1 VTISLELD
9 LAKLDKIFEPYNRS
23 DQPGLVVG
31 VAHRGLPIY
40 RRGFG
45 LASVELPV
53 TLSPDIRIRIG
64 STTKHFCCLA
74 IMLLAEDGKLSPDD
88 SVRRHIP
95 ELGDWAD
102 TVTLT
107 ALMSHTGGVRCSL
120 DIVSMTSNGMGKPL
134 PTSAQLKILTDL
146 ESANFA
152 AGDAWL
158 YSNGGYVL
166 LTEVVERV
174 AASPFGTFL
183 KDRILDPV
191 GLDDTLLRPVDTS
204 CLPNSA
210 TLHVRNAQG
219 GFDRGVFGPA
229 IGGEGGMVSTVNDM
243 LRWLKHMNAPRVGS
257 PATWAAMRT
266 PVRLNSGASTGY
278 GFGLFLGD
286 HRGLRTV
293 HHSGNVLGGASQMLK
308 VVGHD
313 LDIVMMSNLAGI
325 GPVQLT
331 EAVLDACFTGL
342 EPQVETTPGPSPTGD
357 FYSVSSGRLL
367 RLANADGVPAIDFD
381 GPAPFPIK
389 RTADGALF
397 APGLT
402 DIFLVPRDAGVDW
415 REFGAV
421 DHLEPVAAPAVP
433 EIESL
438 VGVHVCQEIGV
449 TAEVTAD
456 DAAAGGAARLLF
468 NGQLGEA
475 RYRLDPRGPGVW
487 SAISDALGGG
497 GVVERADDGFLF
509 SSSRVRRL
517 RFVRTEIPA

>member
-1 VTISLELD
+1 VTIGLDID

-53 TLSPDIRIRIG
+53 MLSPDIRIRIG
-64 STTKHFCCLA
+64 STTKHFCCVA
-74 IMLLAEDGKLSPDD
+74 IMLLAEDGKLSPGD

-95 ELGDWAD
+95 ELGDWAE
-102 TVTLT
+102 TVTLA

-120 DIVSMTSNGMGKPL
+120 DIVSMTGDAMGKPL
-134 PTSAQLKILTDL
+134 PTSAQVKILADL
-146 ESANFA
+146 GSANFP
-152 AGDAWL
+152 AGEAWS

-174 AASPFGTFL
+174 GGAPFATFL
-183 KDRILDPV
+183 KDRILDPA
-191 GLDDTLLRPVDTS
+191 GLHDSLLRPVDTS

-243 LRWLKHMNAPRVGS
+243 LRWLAHMDAPKVGS

-266 PVRLNSGASTGY
+266 PVRLKTGVSTGY

-286 HRGLRTV
+286 YRGLDTV
-293 HHSGNVLGGASQMLK
+293 HHSGSVLGGASQMLK

-313 LDIVMMSNLAGI
+313 LDIVMMSNVAGI
-325 GPVQLT
+325 GPIQLT

-342 EPQVETTPGPSPTGD
+342 APAAETAPGPSPAGD
-357 FYSVSSGRLL
+357 FYSAASGRLL
-367 RLANADGVPAIDFD
+367 RLTTIEGGPAIDFD

-389 RTADGALF
+389 RSADGVLF
-397 APGLT
+397 APGLV
-402 DIFLVPRDAGVDW
+402 DVSLVPRDGGVDW

-421 DHLEPVAAPAVP
+421 DHLAPVTAPAEP
-433 EIESL
+433 EIASL
-438 VGVHVCQEIGV
+438 IGVHVCPEIGV
-449 TAEVTAD
+449 TADVTVES
-456 DAAAGGAARLLF
+456 AAAGGGAKLRF
-468 NGQLGEA
+468 SGPLGEA
-475 RYRLDPRGPGVW
+475 NYRLDPRGPGVW
-487 SAISDALGGG
+487 SAISDAFGGG
-497 GVVERADDGFLF
+497 SVVEREADGFLF

-517 RFVRTEIPA
+517 RFVRTETPA

>member
-1 VTISLELD
+1 MTIGLDID
-9 LAKLDKIFEPYNRS
+9 LAKLDKIFEPYDRS
-23 DQPGLVVG
+23 DQPGLAVG

-53 TLSPDIRIRIG
+53 MLSPDIRMRIG

-74 IMLLAEDGKLSPDD
+74 IMLLSEAGKLSTDD

-95 ELGDWAD
+95 ELGDWAEPI
-102 TVTLT
+102 TLA

-120 DIVSMTSNGMGKPL
+120 DILSMTSNAMGKPL

-146 ESANFA
+146 KSANFA
-152 AGDAWL
+152 AGDAWT

-174 AASPFGTFL
+174 GGAPFATFL
-183 KDRILDPV
+183 KDRILDPA
-191 GLDDTLLRPVDTS
+191 GLHDTLLRPVDTS

-243 LRWLKHMNAPRVGS
+243 LRWLAHMDAPTVGS
-257 PATWAAMRT
+257 PASWAAMRT
-266 PVRLNSGASTGY
+266 PVRLKTGASTGY

-286 HRGLRTV
+286 YRGLDTV
-293 HHSGNVLGGASQMLK
+293 HHSGSVLGGASQMLK

-325 GPVQLT
+325 GPIQLT

-342 EPQVETTPGPSPTGD
+342 VPAVETQPGPSPVGD
-357 FYSVSSGRLL
+357 FYSAASGRLL
-367 RLANADGVPAIDFD
+367 RLTNIEGVPAIDLD
-381 GPAPFPIK
+381 GSAPFPIK
-389 RTADGALF
+389 RTTAGVLF

-402 DIFLVPRDAGVDW
+402 TVSLVARDGGVDW

-421 DHLEPVAAPAVP
+421 DHLTPVTAPAEP
-433 EIESL
+433 ENSSL
-438 VGVHVCQEIGV
+438 VGFYVCPEIGV
-449 TAEVTAD
+449 TAEVTTEV
-456 DAAAGGAARLLF
+456 AAVDGSAKLRFSGP
-468 NGQLGEA
+468 LGETQ
-475 RYRLDPRGPGVW
+475 YRLDPRGPGVW
-487 SAISDALGGG
+487 SAISEASGGG
-497 GVVERADDGFLF
+497 SVVEREENGFLF
-509 SSSRVRRL
+509 SSSRLRRL
-517 RFVRTEIPA
+517 RFVRTETAA

>member
-1 VTISLELD
+1 VTLRLEID
-9 LAKLDKIFEPYNRS
+9 LAKLDKVFEPYNRS
-23 DQPGLVVG
+23 DQPGLAVG
-31 VAHRGLPIY
+31 VAHRGRPIY

-45 LASVELPV
+45 LASVELP
-53 TLSPDIRIRIG
+53 TILSPDIRLRIG

-74 IMLLAEDGKLSPDD
+74 IMLLSEAGKLSPGD

-95 ELGDWAD
+95 ELGEWAEP
-102 TVTLT
+102 VTLA

-120 DIVSMTSNGMGKPL
+120 DMVSMLSNGMGKPL

-146 ESANFA
+146 RSVNFP
-152 AGDAWL
+152 AGETWS

-174 AASPFGTFL
+174 GEAPFGTFL

-191 GLDDTLLRPVDTS
+191 GLNDTLLRPVDTS

-229 IGGEGGMVSTVNDM
+229 IGGEGGMVSTVDDM
-243 LRWLKHMNAPRVGS
+243 LLWLKHMSAPKVGS
-257 PATWAAMRT
+257 QATWAAMRT

-286 HRGLRTV
+286 YRGLDTV
-293 HHSGNVLGGASQMLK
+293 HHSGSVLGGASQMLK

-313 LDIVMMSNLAGI
+313 LDIVMLTNLAGI
-325 GPVQLT
+325 GPTQLT

-342 EPQVETTPGPSPTGD
+342 EAQVETTPGPSPTGD
-357 FYSVSSGRLL
+357 FYSAASGRLL
-367 RLANADGVPAIDFD
+367 RLANADGAPAIDFD

-389 RTADGALF
+389 RAADGALF
-397 APGLT
+397 APGLN
-402 DIFLVPRDAGVDW
+402 DVSLVPRDGGVDW

-421 DHLEPVAAPAVP
+421 DHLEPVTAPAKP
-433 EIESL
+433 EIASL
-438 VGVHVCQEIGV
+438 IGVHVCREIGV

-456 DAAAGGAARLLF
+456 DAAASGVARLLF
-468 NGQLGEA
+468 SGHLGEA

-487 SAISDALGGG
+487 SAISDVHGGG
-497 GVVERADDGFLF
+497 SVVEREEDGFLF

-517 RFVRTEIPA
+517 RFLRTGAPA

>member
-1 VTISLELD
+1 MTISLELD

-95 ELGDWAD
+95 ELGDWAE
-102 TVTLT
+102 TVTLA

-120 DIVSMTSNGMGKPL
+120 DIVGMTSNGMGKPL
-134 PTSAQLKILTDL
+134 PISAQLKILTDL
-146 ESANFA
+146 GSVNFP
-152 AGDAWL
+152 AGQAWS

-174 AASPFGTFL
+174 GGSPFGTFL
-183 KDRILDPV
+183 KDRILDPA

-243 LRWLKHMNAPRVGS
+243 LRWLKHMSEPKVGS

-266 PVRLNSGASTGY
+266 PVRLTNGASTGY
-278 GFGLFLGD
+278 GFGLFLGEY
-286 HRGLRTV
+286 RGLETV

-313 LDIVMMSNLAGI
+313 LDIVMLTNLAGI
-325 GPVQLT
+325 GPTQLT
-331 EAVLDACFTGL
+331 EAVLDACFSGL
-342 EPQVETTPGPSPTGD
+342 EAQVETTPGPSPTGD
-357 FYSVSSGRLL
+357 FYSAASGRLL
-367 RLANADGVPAIDFD
+367 RLANADGAPAIDFD

-389 RTADGALF
+389 RSADGALF
-397 APGLT
+397 APGL
-402 DIFLVPRDAGVDW
+402 IEVSLVPRDGGVDW

-421 DHLEPVAAPAVP
+421 DHLAPVTAPEEP
-433 EIESL
+433 EIASL
-438 VGVHVCQEIGV
+438 IGVHVCREIGV

-456 DAAAGGAARLLF
+456 DAAVGGIARLLF
-468 NGQLGEA
+468 SGRLGEA

-487 SAISDALGGG
+487 SAISDAFGGG
-497 GVVERADDGFLF
+497 GVVERVEDGFVF

-517 RFVRTEIPA
+517 RFVRTETPA